1 MQSNFWAGSKNLDR
15 HKTFVD
21 LWKDKAQVTKHD
33 PNFSILKLIVEKILE
48 LIRLEIK
55 TPTCKSCA
63 SYIKIVFVGKV
74 IDKFT
79 FEGKYSWVP
88 NKHAANPI

>member
-1 MQSNFWAGSKNLDR
+1 M
-15 HKTFVD
+15 
-21 LWKDKAQVTKHD
+21 
-33 PNFSILKLIVEKILE
+33 IVEKILE